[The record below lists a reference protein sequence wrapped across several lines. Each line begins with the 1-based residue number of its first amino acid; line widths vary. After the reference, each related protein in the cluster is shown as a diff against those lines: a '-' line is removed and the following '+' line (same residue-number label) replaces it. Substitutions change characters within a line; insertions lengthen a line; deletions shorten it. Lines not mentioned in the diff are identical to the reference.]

1 MSQTNAYLRSLYA
14 WSFYCSFTSDPR
26 TISPFFLFVNV
37 ENKHCRPHPLLGLF
51 TFFIAFVCLFMKHIH
66 SKLLL
71 FLVSE
76 MRSYQYL
83 ILIWHSY
90 YILYFEHYKYSHV
103 YVFVCW
109 CWCFTY
115 DYTYSQDSILNDF
128 GLFIPFCPL
137 CLTLKLERMKWTK
150 MNSKITW
157 DSYFIQTSIYF
168 FYSTERILIVFSACL
183 CLEEERG
190 MS

>member
-1 MSQTNAYLRSLYA
+1 M
-14 WSFYCSFTSDPR
+14 
-26 TISPFFLFVNV
+26 
-37 ENKHCRPHPLLGLF
+37 E
-51 TFFIAFVCLFMKHIH
+51 
-66 SKLLL
+66 LLL
-71 FLVSE
+71 FLYLRPQNNFTFFSFRKRRKQALQASPSSGIIYFFHCICVFIYE
-76 MRSYQYL
+76 AHTFQTLMVFDMRSYQYL
-83 ILIWHSY
+83 ILIRHSY
-90 YILYFEHYKYSHV
+90 YIVYFKHYKYSHV

-109 CWCFTY
+109 CLTY
-115 DYTYSQDSILNDF
+115 VYTYSQDSILNDF